1 MLTVC
6 ASTEELLAEVD
17 VVNAEGIDNTFIV
30 GSMDVEALY
39 PSLDIAFTVEKVC
52 EVLHDSKVNIEG
64 VDYKDLGLYLSL
76 VKTDE
81 ELQTLGIHNVCPKRR
96 SRRGPRP
103 NITGCGTNED
113 KDERY
118 RPWIFP
124 DISGIDATTRR
135 KMLVEA
141 VRVVLHELLET
152 HTYDF
157 AG

>member
-1 MLTVC
+1 M
-6 ASTEELLAEVD
+6 
-17 VVNAEGIDNTFIV
+17 
-30 GSMDVEALY
+30 
-39 PSLDIAFTVEKVC
+39 
-52 EVLHDSKVNIEG
+52 
-64 VDYKDLGLYLSL
+64 
-76 VKTDE
+76 KTDE

-103 NITGCGTNED
+103 NITGCGTNGD

-141 VRVVLHELLET
+141 ARVVLHEVLET

-157 AG
+157 AGEIRRQKEGGAIGMEITGVVAQKSWSGGTGN